1 MTLDGCLPAKED
13 GRLEW
18 LKTDR
23 RGFRRW
29 YGSCARRLSDDESL
43 VDFLCT
49 KDRPGNRATYLTE
62 IYDAGHLRLLRG
74 LFLYHAV
81 DEIVFYLLPVT
92 SCKGA
97 SIVGEFSAAE
107 WKSVQAR
114 RYANGICR
122 VVYRKLLQQPVAGC
136 EKMLQSA
143 TRKITPK

>member
-1 MTLDGCLPAKED
+1 MHATFIWAKDMAKVRIVVAMTLDGCLPAKED

-29 YGSCARRLSDDESL
+29 YGSCDRRLSDDEPL

-49 KDRPGNRATYLTE
+49 KDRPGNRATYLAE

-81 DEIVFYLLPVT
+81 DEIVFYLLPVIRRG
-92 SCKGA
+92 SV

-107 WKSVQAR
+107 WKCIQIR
-114 RYANGICR
+114 RYGNGICR
-122 VVYRKLLQQPVAGC
+122 IVYRKLLQ
-136 EKMLQSA
+136 
-143 TRKITPK
+143 

>member
-1 MTLDGCLPAKED
+1 MHATFIWAKDMAKVRIVVAMTLDGCLPAKED

-29 YGSCARRLSDDESL
+29 YGSCDRRLSDDEPF
-43 VDFLCT
+43 VD
-49 KDRPGNRATYLTE
+49 

-81 DEIVFYLLPVT
+81 DEIVFYLLPVIRRG
-92 SCKGA
+92 SV

-107 WKSVQAR
+107 WKCVQIR
-114 RYANGICR
+114 RYGNGICR
-122 VVYRKLLQQPVAGC
+122 IVYRKLLQ
-136 EKMLQSA
+136 
-143 TRKITPK
+143 